1 MDTTDYNYLTL
12 LNVISN
18 NSNSEDKKFIDD
30 NKDTIIQNLKKLSEY
45 MNDIIRNFSENK
57 ITKDLV
63 NSLQKKYKNI
73 FSNKE
78 INNII
83 DTLQLKK
90 LKGGE
95 QQKVDDI
102 KSKIDDKTLQ
112 ICIDNLPALLIK
124 LMDPK
129 IFFLVWGNLFK
140 YLSELFTFQINWFDY
155 TKRLDW
161 VYLILFISASIPFA
175 GGIADMVIIF
185 KALKDERFYLAMITG
200 ITFLISSILTMHAV
214 DIGVLFKLF
223 YYLDNK
229 AYMREL
235 ERIDNGGNSYTNDL
249 NQKVTFYEQDT
260 KELGIGQIH
269 AQVLEASMPELKKK
283 ELQKLELKQDNEK
296 VMKDILDS
304 KDLDVKGDDPEE
316 IEKVIK
322 AIKDNKEVG
331 QHLEDDKKDEAIKK
345 LEEMKSDLENSEEY
359 DPSKVEKITQLRNKI
374 EKSQFLD

>member
-30 NKDTIIQNLKKLSEY
+30 NKNTIIQNLKKLSEY

-63 NSLQKKYKNI
+63 KSLQKKYKNI

>member
-30 NKDTIIQNLKKLSEY
+30 NKNTIIQNLKKLSEY

-63 NSLQKKYKNI
+63 KSLQKKYKNI

-359 DPSKVEKITQLRNKI
+359 DPSKVVKITQLRNKI

>member
-30 NKDTIIQNLKKLSEY
+30 NKNTIIQNLKKLSEY

>member
-57 ITKDLV
+57 ITKDFV
-63 NSLQKKYKNI
+63 KSLQKKYKNI

-95 QQKVDDI
+95 QQKVDEI

-129 IFFLVWGNLFK
+129 IFFLVWGQLFK

-161 VYLILFISASIPFA
+161 VYLILFLSASIPFA

-235 ERIDNGGNSYTNDL
+235 KRIDNGGNSYTNDL

-260 KELGIGQIH
+260 KELGIGEIH
-269 AQVLEASMPELKKK
+269 AQVLEASMPDLKKK

-296 VMKDILDS
+296 VMKDILDN
-304 KDLDVKGDDPEE
+304 KKLDVKGDDPKE

-331 QHLEDDKKDEAIKK
+331 EHLDNDKKAEAIKK
-345 LEEMKSDLENSEEY
+345 LEEMKTDLENSEEY
-359 DPSKVEKITQLRNKI
+359 DPSKVQKITQLRNKI
-374 EKSQFLD
+374 EKSQFFD

>member
-57 ITKDLV
+57 ITKDFV
-63 NSLQKKYKNI
+63 KSLQKKYKNI

-95 QQKVDDI
+95 QQKVDEI

-129 IFFLVWGNLFK
+129 IFFLVWGQLFK

-161 VYLILFISASIPFA
+161 VYLILFLSASIPFA

-235 ERIDNGGNSYTNDL
+235 KRIDNGGNSYTNDL
-249 NQKVTFYEQDT
+249 DQKVTFYEQDT
-260 KELGIGQIH
+260 KELGIGEIH
-269 AQVLEASMPELKKK
+269 AQVLEASMPDLKKK

-296 VMKDILDS
+296 VMKDILDN
-304 KDLDVKGDDPEE
+304 KKLDVKGDDPKE

-331 QHLEDDKKDEAIKK
+331 EHLDNDKKAEAIKK
-345 LEEMKSDLENSEEY
+345 LEEMKTDLENSEEY

-374 EKSQFLD
+374 EKSQFFD